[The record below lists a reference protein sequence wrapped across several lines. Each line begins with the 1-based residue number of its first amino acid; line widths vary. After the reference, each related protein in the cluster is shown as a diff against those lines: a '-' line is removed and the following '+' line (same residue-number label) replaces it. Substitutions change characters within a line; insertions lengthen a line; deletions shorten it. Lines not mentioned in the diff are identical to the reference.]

1 MVALLEVAVVAV
13 GSAVA
18 DSVVPARGVAEK
30 GISAAA
36 VWSGSPLSC
45 PDLSRTEVH
54 LGTRLYVGNLPQHL
68 CFPELED
75 LFAPFGTIL
84 SAELMTDPT
93 TGRSRGFGFVEME
106 SAEAARAAI
115 SSLNGSALAGQTLT
129 VHEVNPSQGTFP
141 PRSNGGERFPRVRG
155 ERPAP
160 APAQLGGTRLF
171 VGNLPYTANATDL
184 QKLFAEVGPVVSVS
198 LMIDRDTGQSKGFAF
213 VDMGSKEAA
222 AAAIKRFDG
231 QPALGRTLK
240 VSEARPPERRP
251 GGHSFSGRR

>member
-1 MVALLEVAVVAV
+1 
-13 GSAVA
+13 
-18 DSVVPARGVAEK
+18 
-30 GISAAA
+30 
-36 VWSGSPLSC
+36 
-45 PDLSRTEVH
+45 

-115 SSLNGSALAGQTLT
+115 SSLNGFALAGQTLT
-129 VHEVNPSQGTFP
+129 VNEANAPQGAFS
-141 PRSNGGERFPRVRG
+141 PRGNGGERPPRVRG
-155 ERPAP
+155 DRP

-171 VGNLPYTANATDL
+171 VGNLPYTASAADL
-184 QKLFAEVGPVVSVS
+184 QKLFAEVGTVVSVS
-198 LMIDRDTGQSKGFAF
+198 VMTDRETGQSKGFAF

-240 VSEARPPERRP
+240 VSEARPPERRT
-251 GGHSFSGRR
+251 GGHSFGGRR